1 MPNLYD
7 YRIFISH
14 AWKYGEE
21 YMRLV
26 QLLDQAPNF
35 SYYNYSAPK
44 ERPLELTSEW
54 ASKSEIQ
61 RAISNK
67 IGKAQIELVLGG
79 MYADYHDWMQYEVDE
94 AKRMGKPILLIKP
107 WGQTMIP
114 RYLQDVADDIV
125 GWNTDSIVSAIR
137 RLV

>member
-26 QLLDQAPNF
+26 QLLDQAPYF
-35 SYYNYSAPK
+35 HYYNYSAPK

-67 IGKAQIELVLGG
+67 IGKSQIELVLGG

-114 RYLQDVADDIV
+114 RSLQDVADDMV

>member
-14 AWKYGEE
+14 AWKYGDE

-44 ERPLELTSEW
+44 ERPLELTSGR

>member
-1 MPNLYD
+1 MPSLYN

-44 ERPLELTSEW
+44 ERPLELTSVR
-54 ASKSEIQ
+54 ASKAEIQ
-61 RAISNK
+61 CAISNK

-79 MYADYHDWMQYEVDE
+79 MYADYHDWMEYEVDE
-94 AKRMGKPILLIKP
+94 AKRMKKPILLIKP
-107 WGQTMIP
+107 WGQTMTP
-114 RYLQDVADDIV
+114 RYLQDAADDIV
-125 GWNTDSIVSAIR
+125 GWNTDSIVGAIR

>member
-26 QLLDQAPNF
+26 QLLDQAPYF
-35 SYYNYSAPK
+35 HYYNYSAPK

-67 IGKAQIELVLGG
+67 IGKSQIELVLGG

-125 GWNTDSIVSAIR
+125 GWNTDSIVSAFR